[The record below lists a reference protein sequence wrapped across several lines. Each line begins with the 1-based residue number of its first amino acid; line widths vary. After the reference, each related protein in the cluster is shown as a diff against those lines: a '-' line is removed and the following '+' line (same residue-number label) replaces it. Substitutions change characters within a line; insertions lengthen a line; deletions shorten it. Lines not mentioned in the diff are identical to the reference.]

1 MNKKTGE
8 ELDRIMSRD
17 LQVSF
22 TDFIKSY
29 AVLIENVESFLQT
42 KAAERLFDDSEEAIN
57 KYNATSELADL
68 LSNMVPVF
76 IKIAAIEDKIL

>member
-8 ELDRIMSRD
+8 EIDQKLSHD

-29 AVLIENVESFLQT
+29 AVLIENVESFLQA
-42 KAAERLFDDSEEAIN
+42 KSAERLFDDSDEANI